1 MYYVLCIMYNV
12 ATGVWGCAL
21 MEMAVVDCVLIN
33 WRIGEDT
40 LQVDYFII

>member
-33 WRIGEDT
+33 WWRYATGR
-40 LQVDYFII
+40 LFYYLK